1 MTRSR
6 ILIVRLPCRK
16 VFPTGPVYLLSLLRR
31 ADPDASVALLDLAL
45 VDQARRG
52 AILRRRIEE
61 LRPGLVA
68 FSWRDMQIFSPQ
80 DLDGGLH
87 DAFVFFHDPSPLRK
101 LGAAFGGLRDI
112 VSYRS
117 EISRNLAVI
126 AETARRF
133 PGIEIA
139 LGGPSVKIFGDWL
152 KERLPS
158 RVRVFPDSGLERFFQ
173 YLGCPMPAD
182 PIEPG
187 IDLSALERAFPQ
199 WVEYRDETIGVQS
212 KQGCPHECL
221 YCLYGYLEGKRVR
234 RRHPASVVAEIDA
247 YARRWGA
254 RRFWFADAQL
264 LSEPGDHGHLGAVLE
279 GLLAR
284 KAELQWG
291 GYLRIH
297 EIDRSLASLMV
308 RTGLQDLEVSLNS
321 GSQAVLDQLRLGFT
335 VDGAMKG
342 FQVLRDAG
350 YQGRVLVNLSL
361 NAPGETRETL
371 RETLEILGQ
380 IGALFGAERV
390 VPVVFFLAIQP
401 HTGLESRAIADGHI
415 RADYDPL
422 SVNPRDVL
430 RLIYNPPPLGSMIG
444 RCCAKAF
451 SDGGSGRKILEL
463 IGKEVAVKEA

>member
-1 MTRSR
+1 M
-6 ILIVRLPCRK
+6 
-16 VFPTGPVYLLSLLRR
+16 
-31 ADPDASVALLDLAL
+31 LLDLAL
-45 VDQARRG
+45 VEQVRR
-52 AILRRRIEE
+52 AAVLRARIEE
-61 LRPGLVA
+61 QRPDLIA

-112 VSYRS
+112 LSYRS
-117 EISRNLAVI
+117 EISRNLGII
-126 AETARRF
+126 AETARRY
-133 PGIEIA
+133 PGIEVA
-139 LGGPSVKIFGDWL
+139 LGGPSVKIFAEWL
-152 KERLPS
+152 KQRLPP
-158 RVRVFPDSGLERFFQ
+158 RVRVFPDSGLESFFQ

-187 IDLSALERAFPQ
+187 IDLPAVETAFPQ
-199 WVEYRDETIGVQS
+199 WEQYREETIGVQS

-221 YCLYGYLEGKRVR
+221 YCLYGFLEGKRVR
-234 RRHPASVVAEIDA
+234 RRHPASVVAEIEA
-247 YARRWGA
+247 YVQRWGA

-264 LSEPGDHGHLGAVLE
+264 LSEPADHGHLGAVLE
-279 GLLAR
+279 GLMAR
-284 KAELQWG
+284 KTELQWG

-308 RTGLQDLEVSLNS
+308 RTGLHDLEVSLNS

-335 VDGAMKG
+335 IDQAMKG

-350 YQGRVLVNLSL
+350 YGGRVLVNLSL
-361 NAPGETRETL
+361 NAPGETWETL
-371 RETLEILGQ
+371 RETLETLRR
-380 IGALFGAERV
+380 IGSLFGAERV

-415 RADYDPL
+415 SADYDPL
-422 SVNPRDVL
+422 SVNPWNVL

-451 SDGGSGRKILEL
+451 SDGGSGQRILEL
-463 IGKEVAVKEA
+463 IGEAAAKEA